1 MKVVRTVVNEF
12 KSEEAFEKIL
22 ASYAVAVPT
31 ILKLCETTTV
41 VKTSPTSC
49 MALSIFPNN
58 EAADS
63 TIEAR
68 SKWFKSHEA
77 GIKDHFMYDGDV
89 ALYMTGKGENLLTT
103 QPDED
108 SNKQTM
114 TLKKLE
120 HIEAKKYNNK
130 RLRKLLLKQK
140 KELAELKSMLA
151 QVLAKL
157 PS

>member
-22 ASYAVAVPT
+22 ASYAEAVPT

-68 SKWFKSHEA
+68 SKWFNSHKAE
-77 GIKDHFMYDGDV
+77 IEDHFMYDGDV
-89 ALYMTGKGENLLTT
+89 ALYMTGKGENLLANQFDKESHKKTKT
-103 QPDED
+103 IEKFEG
-108 SNKQTM
+108 NK
-114 TLKKLE
+114 
-120 HIEAKKYNNK
+120 AKKK
-130 RLRKLLLKQK
+130 CKQRLRKLFLKQNR
-140 KELAELKSMLA
+140 EIAELKTILA

-157 PS
+157 PT